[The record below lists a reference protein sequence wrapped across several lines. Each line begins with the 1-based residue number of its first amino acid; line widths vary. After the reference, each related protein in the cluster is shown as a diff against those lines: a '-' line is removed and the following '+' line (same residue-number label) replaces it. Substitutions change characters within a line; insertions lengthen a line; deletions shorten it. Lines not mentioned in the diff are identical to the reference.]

1 MDLLLKV
8 FNSYY
13 LIFNGPLNPFM
24 RKVAQWK
31 DLLSL
36 SMQLKTLSE
45 LTVTFKSTGLPPM
58 GTESL
63 QASVGG
69 SECLSHCL
77 LSLCYV
83 PVAYMHYHMTL
94 LYVHEDDCYIH
105 FPSNLWNFQL
115 RTVYIIPILS
125 HREEEN

>member
-1 MDLLLKV
+1 
-8 FNSYY
+8 
-13 LIFNGPLNPFM
+13 M
-24 RKVAQWK
+24 RKGGSVEGLAVH
-31 DLLSL
+31 

-45 LTVTFKSTGLPPM
+45 LTVHIQKHWAASM

-69 SECLSHCL
+69 SRCLSHCL

-105 FPSNLWNFQL
+105 FPSNL
-115 RTVYIIPILS
+115 
-125 HREEEN
+125 